1 MWGRA
6 CTVGAPCSGPSS
18 LFSPHSTPRLCGP
31 GSGSS
36 SVFRKKQEAPQVR
49 LPSAGWASTK
59 ACCVALDEFLTP
71 LCWSSSC
78 TRENGVEER
87 SVPGTA
93 SGRARSRH
101 GWATRH
107 AAPQPPRGGCGGA
120 SNAFAPWWS
129 RPARTAPGA
138 GVADRPPQGLPPA
151 RSWDAL

>member
-6 CTVGAPCSGPSS
+6 CTVGAPCSRPSP
-18 LFSPHSTPRLCGP
+18 LFSPPPPPASAALA
-31 GSGSS
+31 
-36 SVFRKKQEAPQVR
+36 QEARVFSARNRRLPQVR

-120 SNAFAPWWS
+120 SNAFALWWS
-129 RPARTAPGA
+129 RPPRTAPGA

-151 RSWDAL
+151 RSGDAL